1 MPWLAWKLLGV
12 AVVIVG
18 VLSAWFILGGLSQ
31 SLRSRKGS
39 RGFLFWVAVGIG
51 IAEVFIALW
60 LLSSRP
66 AALVISEPH

>member
-39 RGFLFWVAVGIG
+39 RGFLFWLAAGIG
-51 IAEVFIALW
+51 IAGVFIASW
-60 LLSSRP
+60 LLSSSGG
-66 AALVISEPH
+66 VTVMH